1 MGAHRRQQIINLCA
15 KNMRTFMLILAVVAL
30 AAALPEDQTV
40 PETSFTQVMDED
52 AQIHAEA
59 VEELRLLQETRS
71 DNACKKLATS
81 TINQKMLN
89 RLYTG
94 HKCHTEGVKAQ
105 NAAKKRKDT
114 ATRNYS
120 NAKKKYNK
128 TRNAQVDFGRYTF
141 SSLRENSC
149 GAFYREGNYRRAKT
163 NYKNAKNAQTRAHG
177 AHKQATKAHKDA
189 VAAAK
194 RQQKNYRC
202 RVKKQHSKS
211 WGTANKNNGAN
222 AKAWKKAKHM
232 LCVLSGT
239 PQNRCN
245 TGGLRK

>member
-15 KNMRTFMLILAVVAL
+15 KNMRTFMLIL
-30 AAALPEDQTV
+30 
-40 PETSFTQVMDED
+40 
-52 AQIHAEA
+52 AEA

-81 TINQKMLN
+81 TINEITRSINTNQKMLN

-105 NAAKKRKDT
+105 NAA
-114 ATRNYS
+114 
-120 NAKKKYNK
+120 KKYNK

-194 RQQKNYRC
+194 RQQKNCRC

-245 TGGLRK
+245 TGGLRKLSKPKLPKQVYP

>member
-15 KNMRTFMLILAVVAL
+15 KNMRTFMLIL
-30 AAALPEDQTV
+30 
-40 PETSFTQVMDED
+40 
-52 AQIHAEA
+52 AEA

-81 TINQKMLN
+81 TINEITRSINTNQKMLN

-128 TRNAQVDFGRYTF
+128 TRNAQVDFGR
-141 SSLRENSC
+141 
-149 GAFYREGNYRRAKT
+149 
-163 NYKNAKNAQTRAHG
+163 
-177 AHKQATKAHKDA
+177 
-189 VAAAK
+189 
-194 RQQKNYRC
+194 
-202 RVKKQHSKS
+202 
-211 WGTANKNNGAN
+211 
-222 AKAWKKAKHM
+222 
-232 LCVLSGT
+232 
-239 PQNRCN
+239 
-245 TGGLRK
+245 